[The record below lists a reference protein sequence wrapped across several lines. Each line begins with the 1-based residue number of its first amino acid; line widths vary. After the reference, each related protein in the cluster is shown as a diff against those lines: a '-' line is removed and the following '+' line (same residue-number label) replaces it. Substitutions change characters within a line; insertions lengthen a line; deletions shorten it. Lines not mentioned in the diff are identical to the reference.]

1 MVERELE
8 YDRGTLILRC
18 LEEESPPAGGV
29 RSEKSGLSCA
39 GVCVSL
45 LLTWLHRDGVPYA
58 DKARR
63 YEPLRRTLRSRRS
76 LPHQKEAVSEW
87 IERGRR
93 GVVVLPT
100 GAGKTFTAELCIAS
114 RTFNTGGGSTLDLM
128 AQWVE
133 RLSLALWRTHWTGG
147 WWGAHSGSHHGD
159 DL

>member
-18 LEEESPPAGGV
+18 LEEESPPAEV
-29 RSEKSGLSCA
+29 EYDPRSRVFRAPGSAYRS
-39 GVCVSL
+39 

-63 YEPLRRTLRSRRS
+63 YEPLGRTLRSRREPF
-76 LPHQKEAVSEW
+76 PHQKEAVSEW

-100 GAGKTFTAELCIAS
+100 GAGKTFTAELCIAQVGRS
-114 RTFNTGGGSTLDLM
+114 TLVVVPTLDLM

-133 RLSLALWRTHWTGG
+133 RLSLAFGG
-147 WWGAHSGSHHGD
+147 PIGRVGGGEHNKCG
-159 DL
+159 